1 MKIVILDLG
10 INNLNSVIKVFRSSI
25 KLEDEIEILDQ
36 FTTDQTDRNLVVLPG
51 LGHFSAGMEAIRA
64 KGFDQL
70 LKSHNDRRGKIVG
83 ICLGMQLLG
92 NSSEESE
99 SYQGL
104 GIISGQTKLLEKQKG
119 ERIPNIGWLGTQRYG
134 NIQTFS
140 SLSLEQD
147 FYFVHSYEFVPTNP
161 SNILCTSSYGEHEFV
176 SGLIS
181 ENVCAFQFHPEKSA
195 KAGKHLVNEIIEWA
209 RNEV

>member
-181 ENVCAFQFHPEKSA
+181 ENVCAFQFHPEKS
-195 KAGKHLVNEIIEWA
+195 GKKGKQLVSEIINWA
-209 RNEV
+209 KNED